1 MRYLAKFA
9 GIGLVLAAAAA
20 CGQAANDVAPAAGNG
35 TFAPPASSPSASVPA
50 PPSSADLPVPPPVK
64 PGKPT
69 QVVPEDSMILQ
80 PAQID
85 ASRLPADYPRE
96 VTVSN
101 GGTVL
106 NIRAQ
111 EGGCGHVSASPIE
124 QNDKRVVINLVQTQ
138 AQTDQMCTM
147 DIRTP
152 VITATLSAPLGQRT
166 VVLEAAPP
174 RR

>member
-1 MRYLAKFA
+1 M
-9 GIGLVLAAAAA
+9 ILAAATA
-20 CGQAANDVAPAAGNG
+20 CGQAATDSSAPAPAAGNG
-35 TFAPPASSPSASVPA
+35 TFAPP
-50 PPSSADLPVPPPVK
+50 PSSSAPSSSTELPVPPPVK

-69 QVVPEDSMILQ
+69 QVVPEDSMIVQ

-85 ASRLPADYPRE
+85 ATQLPADYPRE

-111 EGGCGHVSASPIE
+111 EGGCGHVSAAPVE

-166 VVLEAAPP
+166 VVLQESP
-174 RR
+174 RKR

>member
-1 MRYLAKFA
+1 MA
-9 GIGLVLAAAAA
+9 GIGMILAATAA
-20 CGQAANDVAPAAGNG
+20 CGQAADTAVSPAAGNG
-35 TFAPPASSPSASVPA
+35 TFAPPPSSSPA
-50 PPSSADLPVPPPVK
+50 PSSSAKDLPVPPPVK

-69 QVVPEDSMILQ
+69 QVVPEDSLILQ

-85 ASRLPADYPRE
+85 AAQLPADYPRE

-111 EGGCGHVSASPIE
+111 EGDCGHVSAAPIE
-124 QNDKRVVINLVQTQ
+124 QTDKRVVINLVQTQ

-152 VITATLSAPLGQRT
+152 VITATLNAPLGQRT
-166 VVLEAAPP
+166 VVLQEAP
-174 RR
+174 RKR

>member
-1 MRYLAKFA
+1 MA
-9 GIGLVLAAAAA
+9 GIGMILAAATA
-20 CGQAANDVAPAAGNG
+20 CGQAATDAPAPAPAAGNG
-35 TFAPPASSPSASVPA
+35 TFAPPPSSPA
-50 PPSSADLPVPPPVK
+50 PSSSKELPVPPPVK

-69 QVVPEDSMILQ
+69 QAVPEDSMIVQ

-85 ASRLPADYPRE
+85 ATQLPADYPRE

-111 EGGCGHVSASPIE
+111 EGGCGHVSAAPIE

-166 VVLEAAPP
+166 VVLQESP
-174 RR
+174 RKR